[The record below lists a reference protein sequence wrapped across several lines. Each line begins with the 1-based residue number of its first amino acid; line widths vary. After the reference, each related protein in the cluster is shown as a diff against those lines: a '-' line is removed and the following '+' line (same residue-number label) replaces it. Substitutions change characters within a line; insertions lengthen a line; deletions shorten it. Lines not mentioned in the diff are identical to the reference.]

1 MSVLVSAVAG
11 RQIMAGRLLRT
22 IGQDVV
28 RALLEGDEAR

>member
-22 IGQDVV
+22 IGQDVI
-28 RALLEGDEAR
+28 RALSEGHKAR